1 MEILEQQTGRLADT
15 AVACQ
20 RKSFQLS
27 YDIDFYITSLNTVLI
42 IMTLEG
48 KLIIHAQNNSA
59 FGTCVRSDIN
69 PYPII
74 HTYTTAFKTQTSHEH
89 SSLKLI
95 NLSHYIEKVKK
106 KSCSCIRD
114 SNKNYYYYYSC

>member
-1 MEILEQQTGRLADT
+1 LEVLERQTGLLVDT

-20 RKSFQLS
+20 RKSFQLC

-59 FGTCVRSDIN
+59 FGTCVRSDIK
-69 PYPII
+69 PYPIM
-74 HTYTTAFKTQTSHEH
+74 HTYTTAFKTETSHEQ

-95 NLSHYIEKVKK
+95 NLSH
-106 KSCSCIRD
+106 
-114 SNKNYYYYYSC
+114 

>member
-1 MEILEQQTGRLADT
+1 MAEFIDGGAFLELEILEQQTGLLVDT

-20 RKSFQLS
+20 RKSFQLC

-59 FGTCVRSDIN
+59 LVPMWEAI
-69 PYPII
+69 
-74 HTYTTAFKTQTSHEH
+74 
-89 SSLKLI
+89 
-95 NLSHYIEKVKK
+95 
-106 KSCSCIRD
+106 
-114 SNKNYYYYYSC
+114 